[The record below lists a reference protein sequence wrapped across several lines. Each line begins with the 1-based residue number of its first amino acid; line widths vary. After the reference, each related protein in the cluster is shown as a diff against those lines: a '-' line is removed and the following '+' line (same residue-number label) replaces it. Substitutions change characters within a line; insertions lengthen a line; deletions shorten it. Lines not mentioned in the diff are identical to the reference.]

1 MALLAG
7 ALCLAMLAVPA
18 LVFLSNPGSP
28 SKSVKV
34 RATAHP
40 YAGPGAR
47 VLRVAE
53 LSRRVP
59 VTVAPETV
67 PVTEA
72 PTTTEAPSV
81 TVVASRSTTTTEAPT
96 TTRAPT
102 TTTTA
107 APEPEPEPVAAKEA
121 APSTSSS
128 QGGATWYHAPDG
140 TCAHQTLPFGTVVT
154 VTRLSNGDSTSC
166 RVADRGPFVSGMII
180 DLSMDTF
187 ANIGPPSEG
196 IIQVQLSW

>member
-1 MALLAG
+1 
-7 ALCLAMLAVPA
+7 MLAVPA
-18 LVFLSNPGSP
+18 VVFLSNPGSP
-28 SKSVKV
+28 SKPVSVV
-34 RATAHP
+34 RTSTQA

-59 VTVAPETV
+59 VTLPPPTV

-72 PTTTEAPSV
+72 PTTTEAPPTTVAAARV
-81 TVVASRSTTTTEAPT
+81 TPTTEAPT

-107 APEPEPEPVAAKEA
+107 APKPEPQPEPESVAVKAA
-121 APSTSSS
+121 APSSSGS

-140 TCAHQTLPFGTVVT
+140 TCAHRTLPFGTVVT
-154 VTRLSNGDSTSC
+154 VTRMSTGGSTSC
-166 RVADRGPFVSGMII
+166 RVADRGPFVSGMVI

-187 ANIGPPSEG
+187 ANIASTEEG
-196 IIQVQLSW
+196 IVQVQLSW